1 MTLAEFRR
9 LTRDMDEATQLATR
23 VGDHTVILVLGC
35 ELHAADTL
43 GEPSHSDDGWATFSE
58 VHDPV
63 LILKVGVR
71 ANAPPQ

>member
-1 MTLAEFRR
+1 MTLAEFRK
-9 LTRDMDEATQLATR
+9 LTAHMDPATILATR
-23 VGDHTVILVLGC
+23 VGDHTMIQVLSC

-43 GEPSHSDDGWATFSE
+43 AEPSSSEDGWATFSA

-71 ANAPPQ
+71 AQ